1 MQPNHITYWLRVVEG
16 SDVSQHGVLQR
27 SNEMTYRLR
36 EVKDETRSA
45 CYFAAIQ
52 RDHVRAT
59 AVKGQDKFRRPR
71 FCNNQ
76 MISQYSLTKGGQKA
90 RRDQHVILLLFKLNI
105 TYRLVVPVRAKWGR
119 RRRRGHHAVL
129 QLFNDVTYH
138 LRAVG
143 GWEEVKVQWLTFSA
157 QHMRR
162 GAPKF

>member
-90 RRDQHVILLLFKLNI
+90 RRDQHVILLLFKLNNI
-105 TYRLVVPVRAKWGR
+105 TYRLVVPVRAQKEKRSPCCSATIQRCHIPSEGGR
-119 RRRRGHHAVL
+119 RVRRGQGSVV
-129 QLFNDVTYH
+129 DVQRSAH
-138 LRAVG
+138 EARRA
-143 GWEEVKVQWLTFSA
+143 
-157 QHMRR
+157 
-162 GAPKF
+162 